1 MGKRFEDLNSLEQ
14 RKLMSTDLW
23 VIEINEKINP
33 EFDPIDLFVRLNNKP
48 YPIKKD
54 TFEMWNSFVS
64 RNIIETIKLIY
75 NKNSKWFYIRK
86 NNSRMENENLVTTL
100 AYFNYMEAKMDLMRV
115 DFGLLKRLIYM

>member
-1 MGKRFEDLNSLEQ
+1 
-14 RKLMSTDLW
+14 MSTDLW

-75 NKNSKWFYIRK
+75 NKNSKWFI
-86 NNSRMENENLVTTL
+86 
-100 AYFNYMEAKMDLMRV
+100 
-115 DFGLLKRLIYM
+115 

>member
-1 MGKRFEDLNSLEQ
+1 
-14 RKLMSTDLW
+14 MSTDLW

-100 AYFNYMEAKMDLMRV
+100 AYFNYMEAK
-115 DFGLLKRLIYM
+115 KWT